1 MEQTQKLKLNLQHF
15 ASNNVKP
22 QVFNPDNVMMHEKK
36 DGTLMNE
43 FTTPILQEVMENS

>member
-36 DGTLMNE
+36 RWHVDEWIHNAHLTRGYGKL
-43 FTTPILQEVMENS
+43 